1 MNTSIHH
8 TTTRTKQRLTP
19 EQLFERSRDDVLSGK
34 PRLKTS
40 WNILST
46 QVHQW
51 ALTRWRK
58 VTLKHATCVKAIPT
72 GQRSCKST
80 GYSAPDVQMFIKSAI
95 DSQRSDYLSIVLA
108 ILSTKTVDV
117 AAQAEKLYRV
127 YAEHKDNRELSNILY
142 DASNGSWSLGDVWAL
157 VTRHTGAQDQRMMS
171 FYLYSVIPKQM
182 KWVHSVLDYPNECHD
197 ADIELPFHYCL
208 RARRAQL
215 FGDFMALQLDGLTH
229 AQVADRQRMSD
240 RFRQEYRDGGALS
253 YWMSGTS
260 DDLQQNINKSIES
273 LNGWFEKYGDDMWR
287 CQHRD
292 LPTAQAQ
299 VASRSIVSMIHR
311 AYLLSRFMPAPKVGT
326 LNTEIAISK
335 WYQETLPYHFI
346 DLIGM
351 ESTGS
356 PAYYYMLEFKSSH
369 GRTHRVLNAS
379 EMTEKQEDLSYSR
392 KRDTNSLK
400 TGGQIEF
407 ARMIS
412 RTHKAQSAYLV
423 CHYTL
428 EKDSTLDSVCSS
440 ATFALYV
447 FKDGVMQE
455 PLVAHGQDQYDAMVR
470 GLNGTYTR
478 FRLAEEREM
487 AMIEGAQEALNQA
500 SAQQAFLF

>member
-1 MNTSIHH
+1 MNISINH
-8 TTTRTKQRLTP
+8 TTTRIKQRHTP

-34 PRLKTS
+34 PRLKSS

-58 VTLKHATCVKAIPT
+58 TTLKHSTCVKAIPT
-72 GQRSCKST
+72 GQRSCKAT
-80 GYSAPDVQMFIKSAI
+80 GYNALDVQSLIRSAI

-108 ILSTKTVDV
+108 VLSTKTADV

-127 YAEHKDNRELSNILY
+127 YAEYKGHQELSNIIY
-142 DASNGSWSLGDVWAL
+142 DASYGRWSLDDVWAF
-157 VTRHTGAQDQRMMS
+157 VTRNTSAQDKRLMS
-171 FYLYSVIPKQM
+171 FYLYSVIPKQK
-182 KWVHSVLDYPNECHD
+182 KWVHAVLDYPNMCNDED
-197 ADIELPFHYCL
+197 TISHYSVGRGKL
-208 RARRAQL
+208 QHV
-215 FGDFMALQLDGLTH
+215 GNFMALQLDGITH
-229 AQVADRQRMSD
+229 AQLENRQQISN
-240 RFRQEYRDGGALS
+240 RFLQEYRDGGALS
-253 YWMSGTS
+253 DWVRGSG
-260 DDLQQNINKSIES
+260 DDLRENINDSIK
-273 LNGWFEKYGDDMWR
+273 LLKVWFDMYGDDVWL
-287 CQHRD
+287 CPHRD
-292 LPTAQAQ
+292 LPTAEAQA
-299 VASRSIVSMIHR
+299 SCRGIVSIIHR

-326 LNTEIAISK
+326 LNTEIAISG
-335 WYQETLPYHFI
+335 WYQKTLPYHFT
-346 DLIGM
+346 DLIGV
-351 ESTGS
+351 ENIGNPT
-356 PAYYYMLEFKSSH
+356 YYYMLEFKSAH
-369 GRTHRVLNAS
+369 GRSHRVLSAS

-392 KRDTNSLK
+392 KRETDSLK

-428 EKDSTLDSVCSS
+428 EKNSTLDSVCAS

-470 GLNGTYTR
+470 GLNESYTKYR
-478 FRLAEEREM
+478 VAGEREM
-487 AMIEGAQEALNQA
+487 AMIEGAQEALSRA